1 MAFELT
7 GVDAF
12 GIVGLVTLLAG
23 FLGNLAGRVSATS
36 RLYSVL
42 NMVGSGILAVYA
54 YLKES
59 WVFLP
64 LEIIWAVAAGVALVR
79 SGGRAGHEGR

>member
-1 MAFELT
+1 MALSLDAT
-7 GVDAF
+7 DAF

-23 FLGNLAGRVSATS
+23 FLGNLAGKVPAQGT
-36 RLYSVL
+36 LYGVL
-42 NMVGSGILAVYA
+42 NMVGSGILAIYA

-64 LEIIWAVAAGVALVR
+64 LEIVWAVAAGVSLLRRGSRADVR
-79 SGGRAGHEGR
+79 G

>member
-1 MAFELT
+1 MPLDLT
-7 GVDAF
+7 AVDAF

-23 FLGNLAGRVSATS
+23 FLGNLAGRIPAGS
-36 RLYSVL
+36 RLYSLL

-54 YLKES
+54 YLKQS

-64 LEIIWAVAAGVALVR
+64 LEIIWAVAAGVALAR
-79 SGGRAGHEGR
+79 SGRGVRQ